1 MMDKNR
7 WRQLTV
13 REQIGHITS
22 EIVRAKNWQAKND
35 WASRNGALERALELI
50 DSTLE
55 SCTPS
60 RRREFARLRE
70 VTAHCFVNS
79 DVYDVSLDDLERYG
93 MSHLI

>member
-1 MMDKNR
+1 MDKHR

-35 WASRNGALERALELI
+35 WASRNRALERALELI

-55 SCTPS
+55 TCNSS
-60 RRREFARLRE
+60 RRREIARLRE
-70 VTAHCFVNS
+70 ITAHCFVDSN
-79 DVYDVSLDDLERYG
+79 VYDVSLDDLERYG